1 MGTSNGNTLPDE
13 MICRAREPCTSN
25 ARQLQDQGQERATQD
40 QRRTRSGRQ
49 NLPELNGLGHV
60 RLLTW
65 VFVPYAIGPLATHK
79 GNFWRGG
86 F

>member
-1 MGTSNGNTLPDE
+1 

-49 NLPELNGLGHV
+49 TLPELNGLGTPS
-60 RLLTW
+60 LLLLLEKQL
-65 VFVPYAIGPLATHK
+65 VCAVLAKTLLV
-79 GNFWRGG
+79 
-86 F
+86 